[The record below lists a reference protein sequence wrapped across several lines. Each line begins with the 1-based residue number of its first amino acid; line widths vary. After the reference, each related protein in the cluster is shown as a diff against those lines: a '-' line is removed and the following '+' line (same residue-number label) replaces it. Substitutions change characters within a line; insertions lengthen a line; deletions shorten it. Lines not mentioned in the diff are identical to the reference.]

1 MTGLTFLPKY
11 DTKEIDLKIQKGRRN
26 EMKKTFLIF
35 LMAAIVFVVIACV
48 CFSLGVGYGR
58 FLEREITAIK
68 VADPDAEELQRWEKQ
83 WEVRY
88 AARGLES

>member
-1 MTGLTFLPKY
+1 
-11 DTKEIDLKIQKGRRN
+11 
-26 EMKKTFLIF
+26 MKKIFFMFLI
-35 LMAAIVFVVIACV
+35 AAIALYAMFVFGT
-48 CFSLGVGYGR
+48 SYGR
-58 FLEREITAIK
+58 NLEREITAIK